1 MTDCI
6 HIRRGRGARWDEEMR
21 EMIQMSLDVMLLIN
35 FGTPW
40 GSFMSDHDA
49 LQTFDKFQMGS

>member
-1 MTDCI
+1 
-6 HIRRGRGARWDEEMR
+6 
-21 EMIQMSLDVMLLIN
+21 MIQMSLDVMLLIN